1 MALLHMVERN
11 LLDAFPSGH
20 TAISLVCLTLGWRLF
35 PRWRSVL
42 IAATVGILFSTVY
55 LSLHYVTDLIAGAV
69 LAAAMPLVLP
79 PLRRMCAGPS
89 IAAADHQAAVGS

>member
-1 MALLHMVERN
+1 LRCAWQHV
-11 LLDAFPSGH
+11 
-20 TAISLVCLTLGWRLF
+20 TATSRDTSASF
-35 PRWRSVL
+35 PRT
-42 IAATVGILFSTVY
+42 TVGILFSTVY
-55 LSLHYVTDLIAGAV
+55 LSLHYVTDLIAGAM